1 MNLQAQYDLWQVMQ
15 LGLDKEVRTLYNEGA
30 A

>member
-1 MNLQAQYDLWQVMQ
+1 LWMDLQAQYDLWQASRR
-15 LGLDKEVRTLYNEGA
+15 KKVRIKPFLKA